1 MAINIAALLDKA
13 KVIHKLPSDYKLAL
27 VMGVNLTTLA
37 NYRNAKTL
45 PDARIIQQICTLTGD
60 DPAVLLAEIEL
71 MRAKD
76 EASRDLWRQVAARLR
91 MVPAAAVA
99 AASLVAVGANAASAH
114 AFALGDC
121 LHTAGVAGSNP
132 ASPTRL
138 KIVMSAALDVITQAV
153 RQLFGP
159 SPATSGH
166 NALSLQW
173 NCALAAP

>member
-1 MAINIAALLDKA
+1 MFSVAAWLDEIKE
-13 KVIHKLPSDYKLAL
+13 KNGIESDYRLSKLIRK
-27 VMGVNLTTLA
+27 NQTLIS
-37 NYRNAKTL
+37 NYRAGRSM
-45 PDARIIQQICTLTGD
+45 PDASIVEALCNLSGD
-60 DPAVLLAEIEL
+60 DPGLVLAEIEML
-71 MRAKD
+71 RAKD
-76 EASRDLWRQVAARLR
+76 ESTRNLWQQVAARLR

-114 AFALGDC
+114 AFGMGYC

-153 RQLFGP
+153 RQLFDQ